1 MSIDGW
7 CFSLYLCTFSYY
19 CTFEIFHC
27 ACVVGVV
34 VVGFTFCYHFHCR
47 YLYLITTTLLHSLCV
62 ECLFVVIP
70 CTTGSNAQKMPHT
83 KCKRK
88 TIECNERRIAFAQ
101 RSDEMLQLKEN
112 NSQSETKPNREK
124 KRKSNFVRWFVLLR
138 VPSKSISFF
147 FWKRWMELWRENGKL
162 KEKLRNRDK
171 EGESLCIFDVCI
183 TSNCDAKT
191 TIRGHKSLDSTEF
204 LLASWNVK

>member
-1 MSIDGW
+1 MTTITKSFTLLQCQLMVGV
-7 CFSLYLCTFSYY
+7 SPCTFSYY

-27 ACVVGVV
+27 VCVVGVV

-124 KRKSNFVRWFVLLR
+124 KVKIKFRSLIRPFAC
-138 VPSKSISFF
+138 SI
-147 FWKRWMELWRENGKL
+147 
-162 KEKLRNRDK
+162 
-171 EGESLCIFDVCI
+171 
-183 TSNCDAKT
+183 
-191 TIRGHKSLDSTEF
+191 
-204 LLASWNVK
+204 